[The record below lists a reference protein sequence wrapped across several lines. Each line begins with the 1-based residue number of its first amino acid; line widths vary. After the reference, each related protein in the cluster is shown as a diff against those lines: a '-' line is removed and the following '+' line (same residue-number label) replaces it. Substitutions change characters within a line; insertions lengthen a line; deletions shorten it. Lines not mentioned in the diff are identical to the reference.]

1 MSNVPISQEFRFAS
15 IYEEVKR
22 IRDQTA
28 QNDVGGLRS
37 MITLPSSTELI
48 GFINQASER
57 SWQAERPQMA
67 GPLQPAFL
75 CKPLIG
81 NTQPRSSS
89 RSSLRHPQPQYHSS
103 RRPTLDVF
111 DSPADVDPKGLEP
124 YHILPPPPPPP
135 PPPSPTSWYHHSTLP
150 IDSRAD
156 MLPYD
161 KVTLGAPFSLRDPQD
176 RTSTPTRDSASF
188 DSQTR
193 TKFTPKAGKKLD
205 VTFEAGT
212 ERPDSP
218 WSADSG
224 IEISPPRPVK
234 PRSKPI
240 DGPGTG
246 DGKRIRGFEVEL
258 GSEFDEGVG
267 WIEEDERTWRATFGS
282 PNLGG
287 IYGKDIGSEGEITI
301 EVEEWCPGGEACR
314 HYDDL
319 VTTVP
324 HHEPYGW
331 IPMTPPG
338 EFGGLARDYP
348 QYESGFTVGGKEGIV
363 LPDAIIEPDTPLAR
377 GPLPLQPPANLQS
390 TIPSQTIPIPL
401 HHMKRTA
408 CPSYPLEPL
417 FDPFNPPPS
426 GFVHPDLLPLPLS
439 LGAPM
444 LLHSPGLSPRPLS
457 FGQYLYLQ
465 DHYSYNDPLLGKK
478 GAWKCSLCDCGSREP
493 LGFVRSGPWETPV
506 EISELGMP
514 SNRIMLSRLGFEVDL
529 KKDER
534 VAERRYARTQ
544 RGQGHELVKRGRV
557 RSVDTQPN
565 PNYIKLG
572 PRRITRNA
580 EKKVTVSEA
589 ASSEVTE
596 RPSTP
601 CDTIEIDLGAD
612 CSRYARRHSYQGIAN
627 TRIECDLEIGD
638 EDSDWTN

>member
-1 MSNVPISQEFRFAS
+1 L
-15 IYEEVKR
+15 
-22 IRDQTA
+22 T
-28 QNDVGGLRS
+28 
-37 MITLPSSTELI
+37 
-48 GFINQASER
+48 
-57 SWQAERPQMA
+57 

-75 CKPLIG
+75 GKSLFG
-81 NTQPRSSS
+81 NTESRSSS
-89 RSSLRHPQPQYHSS
+89 ISSLHHPQPEYHSA
-103 RRPTLDVF
+103 RRPALDVF
-111 DSPADVDPKGLEP
+111 DSLADVGPKGLEP

-135 PPPSPTSWYHHSTLP
+135 PPPSPTSWYRHAKVP
-150 IDSRAD
+150 IDSRPD
-156 MLPYD
+156 ILRHD
-161 KVTLGAPFSLRDPQD
+161 QVTLGPPFSLRDPQN
-176 RTSTPTRDSASF
+176 RTSTPARDSTSC
-188 DSQTR
+188 DLQPPTN
-193 TKFTPKAGKKLD
+193 FTPKQDRKLD
-205 VTFEAGT
+205 IRFETGT

-234 PRSKPI
+234 PSSKPI
-240 DGPGTG
+240 GGPGTG

-258 GSEFDEGVG
+258 GPEFDEGVG

-282 PNLGG
+282 PNIGG

-331 IPMTPPG
+331 ILMTPPG

-377 GPLPLQPPANLQS
+377 GLLPLQPPANLQS

-457 FGQYLYLQ
+457 FGQYLRLQ
-465 DHYSYNDPLLGKK
+465 NHYSHNDPLLGKK

-534 VAERRYARTQ
+534 LAERRYARTQ

-557 RSVDTQPN
+557 RSVDPRSN

-572 PRRITRNA
+572 PRRIVDAA
-580 EKKVTVSEA
+580 EKEVPTSKVTLN
-589 ASSEVTE
+589 EVTE
-596 RPSTP
+596 CPSTP
-601 CDTIEIDLGAD
+601 CDTIQVDLGAN
-612 CSRYARRHSYQGIAN
+612 CGRHARRHSSQEIVS
-627 TRIECDLEIGD
+627 TRIECDLEVED
-638 EDSDWTN
+638 EDSG